1 VNMWVMITWRDAKS
15 ATRFSLISPSSNSVA
30 SSSKCRMNLRLQK
43 RPSSFPEGGLALE
56 VTLGTGT
63 HHSGVSFG
71 WLLLTP
77 LGVID
82 FPFYLFDLIVVPI
95 FLFLSF
101 FYCCLEVH
109 CSEWKQRGGGGG
121 PKPGPNGVERG
132 VEGRVEEI
140 LLCFLFF
147 PKKEVFKEINIFP
160 FIALPFPFP
169 FLPLTPG
176 IEYSNYHNETLFVPA

>member
-82 FPFYLFDLIVVPI
+82 FPFT
-95 FLFLSF
+95 FL
-101 FYCCLEVH
+101 
-109 CSEWKQRGGGGG
+109 
-121 PKPGPNGVERG
+121 
-132 VEGRVEEI
+132 
-140 LLCFLFF
+140 
-147 PKKEVFKEINIFP
+147 
-160 FIALPFPFP
+160 
-169 FLPLTPG
+169 T
-176 IEYSNYHNETLFVPA
+176 